1 MIIQRNMKIFESKRI
16 IYVRTPVTDHPT
28 KVYDWGSYYEQG
40 TFEYYQLFRSAAKIN
55 TFKSLKWHLLVLWY
69 LNPHLTPDDFGTLA
83 EQIVYKENGFV
94 TFNIKSYQLD
104 IVVQDIYMTDLEFP
118 IKNRARKIIFNW
130 DCGLTKQ
137 EKLSI
142 CGQIIGKTKKV
153 TPDDVYDVM
162 LQLHDNDKKITSKL
176 ISETLGCSRKT
187 VTRSLTEELKR
198 EKILLNNQL
207 KTN

>member
-1 MIIQRNMKIFESKRI
+1 MSIFESQRI
-16 IYVRTPVTDHPT
+16 IYVRTPVSDHPSE
-28 KVYDWGSYYEQG
+28 VYDWGSYYENG

-69 LNPHLTPDDFGTLA
+69 LNPQLTPDNFQTLVD
-83 EQIVYKENGFV
+83 QITHKPNGFV
-94 TFNIKSYQLD
+94 TFDIKPHILET
-104 IVVQDIYMTDLEFP
+104 IVHDIYMTDLEFP
-118 IKNRARKIIFNW
+118 VKNRARKIIFNW
-130 DCGLTKQ
+130 DCGLTKK

-142 CGQIIGKTKKV
+142 CGQIIGKAKKV
-153 TPDDVYDVM
+153 TPDDIYDVM
-162 LQLHDNDKKITSKL
+162 LQIHDSDKKITSKL